1 MSMKF
6 DRTLYWDPSRWEDIV
21 VIDVEC
27 EEIGLK
33 AEWYY
38 NCEGMRND
46 IEGTINGREFCWDE
60 AIPKLVDLDDP
71 SAKRLLEQVLRA
83 LVRVQLL
90 EWKLEEVTNA

>member
-1 MSMKF
+1 MV
-6 DRTLYWDPSRWEDIV
+6 DI
-21 VIDVEC
+21 EC
-27 EEIGLK
+27 AELGLK

-46 IEGTINGREFCWDE
+46 IRGTINGREFCWDE
-60 AIPKLVDLDDP
+60 AIPHQVDLDDP
-71 SAKRLLEQVLRA
+71 GARRLLEQVLLV